1 MDWCVS
7 EEGESYQKVITTVM
21 VKNRGKTA
29 RFKFVVETKT
39 VISTRIG
46 GHSGQPGQ
54 PGQ

>member
-21 VKNRGKTA
+21 VKNSRKTA

-54 PGQ
+54 